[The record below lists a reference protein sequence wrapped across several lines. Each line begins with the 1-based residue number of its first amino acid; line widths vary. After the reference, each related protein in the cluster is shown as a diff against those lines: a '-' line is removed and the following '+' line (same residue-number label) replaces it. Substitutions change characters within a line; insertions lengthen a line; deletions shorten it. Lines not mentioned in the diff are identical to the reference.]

1 MCSLPSILNVGLQ
14 VAGNYMGQRAT
25 AKAAQAQMNQQA
37 QAAFTQMNY
46 AFQDYELER
55 VDAFDAAVAELDKV
69 SHNAMRVNSGVEAAV
84 NETMSGRTAK
94 MLVRNV
100 EGDTARTK
108 ASIKDNFAR
117 KSNEI
122 DLNKERS
129 LLSTKDYI
137 NNLNA
142 SAPKMPSRF
151 SNFLSTAGVALDAYT
166 QTQNQ
171 RQAVESTGAKWDWK
185 KGGAKRTKVAKP
197 VTQSM
202 NKAKKAAQEFY
213 GY

>member
-1 MCSLPSILNVGLQ
+1 MCSLPSALDVGLQ

-25 AKAAQAQMNQQA
+25 TKAAQAQMNQQA
-37 QAAFTQMNY
+37 QTAFTKMNY
-46 AFQDYELER
+46 AFQDYEIER

-117 KSNEI
+117 KSTEI

-151 SNFLSTAGVALDAYT
+151 SNAISTAGIVLNSYT

-171 RQAVESTGAKWDWK
+171 RQSVKNTGAKYNWITN
-185 KGGAKRTKVAKP
+185 GAKRNSTIPTISTA
-197 VTQSM
+197 S
-202 NKAKKAAQEFY
+202 KAKKAAEEYY

>member
-1 MCSLPSILNVGLQ
+1 MCSLPSILDGGLQ
-14 VAGNYMGQRAT
+14 IAGSYMGQKAT

-46 AFQDYELER
+46 AFQDYEIER

-69 SHNAMRVNSGVEAAV
+69 SHNAMLLNSGVEAAV
-84 NETMSGRTAK
+84 NEAMSGRTAR

-100 EGDTARTK
+100 EADTARTK

-151 SNFLSTAGVALDAYT
+151 SNALSTAGIVLSSYT
-166 QTQNQ
+166 QAQNQ
-171 RQAVESTGAKWDWK
+171 RQSVKNTGAEYNWVT
-185 KGGAKRTKVAKP
+185 GGAKRTKDITLP
-197 VTQSM
+197 I

>member
-1 MCSLPSILNVGLQ
+1 MCSLPSALDVGLQ

-37 QAAFTQMNY
+37 QTAFTKMNY
-46 AFQDYELER
+46 AFQDYEIER

-117 KSNEI
+117 KSTEI

-151 SNFLSTAGVALDAYT
+151 SNAISTAGIVLNSYT

-171 RQAVESTGAKWDWK
+171 RQAVKNTGAKYNWITN
-185 KGGAKRTKVAKP
+185 GAKRNSTIPTISTA
-197 VTQSM
+197 S
-202 NKAKKAAQEFY
+202 KAKKAAEEYY

>member
-1 MCSLPSILNVGLQ
+1 MCSLPSALDVGLQ

-37 QAAFTQMNY
+37 QTAFTKMNY
-46 AFQDYELER
+46 AFQDYEIER

-117 KSNEI
+117 KSTEI

-151 SNFLSTAGVALDAYT
+151 SNAISTAGIVLNSYT

-171 RQAVESTGAKWDWK
+171 RQSVKNTGAKYNWITN
-185 KGGAKRTKVAKP
+185 GAK
-197 VTQSM
+197 
-202 NKAKKAAQEFY
+202 
-213 GY
+213 

>member
-1 MCSLPSILNVGLQ
+1 MCSLPSALDVGLQ

-37 QAAFTQMNY
+37 QTAFTKMNY
-46 AFQDYELER
+46 AFQDYEIER

-117 KSNEI
+117 KSTEI

-142 SAPKMPSRF
+142 SAPKMPSHF
-151 SNFLSTAGVALDAYT
+151 SNAISTAGIVLNSYT

-171 RQAVESTGAKWDWK
+171 RQSVKNTGAKYNWITN
-185 KGGAKRTKVAKP
+185 GAKRNSTIPTISTA
-197 VTQSM
+197 S
-202 NKAKKAAQEFY
+202 KAKKAAEEYY

>member
-1 MCSLPSILNVGLQ
+1 MCSLPSALDFGLQ
-14 VAGNYMGQRAT
+14 VAGNYMGQKAT

-46 AFQDYELER
+46 AFQDYEIER

-69 SHNAMRVNSGVEAAV
+69 SHNAMLLNSGVEAAV
-84 NETMSGRTAK
+84 NETMSGRTAR

-100 EGDTARTK
+100 EADTARTK
-108 ASIKDNFAR
+108 ATIKDNFAR

-151 SNFLSTAGVALDAYT
+151 SNAISTAGVVLNSYT
-166 QTQNQ
+166 QAQNQ
-171 RQAVESTGAKWDWK
+171 RQSVKNTGAKYNWVTN
-185 KGGAKRTKVAKP
+185 GAK
-197 VTQSM
+197 
-202 NKAKKAAQEFY
+202 
-213 GY
+213 

>member
-1 MCSLPSILNVGLQ
+1 MCSLPSALDVGLQ

-37 QAAFTQMNY
+37 QTAFTKMNY
-46 AFQDYELER
+46 AFQDYEIER

-117 KSNEI
+117 KSTEI

-151 SNFLSTAGVALDAYT
+151 SNAISTAGIVLNSYT

-171 RQAVESTGAKWDWK
+171 RQSVKNTGAKYNWITN
-185 KGGAKRTKVAKP
+185 GAKRNSTIPTISTA
-197 VTQSM
+197 S
-202 NKAKKAAQEFY
+202 KAKKAAEEYY

>member
-1 MCSLPSILNVGLQ
+1 MCSLPSALDVGLQ

-37 QAAFTQMNY
+37 QTAFTKMNY
-46 AFQDYELER
+46 AFQDYEIER

-108 ASIKDNFAR
+108 ASTKDSFAR
-117 KSNEI
+117 KSTEI

-151 SNFLSTAGVALDAYT
+151 SNAISTAGIVLNSYT

-171 RQAVESTGAKWDWK
+171 RQSVKNTGAKYNWITN
-185 KGGAKRTKVAKP
+185 GAKRNSTIPTISTA
-197 VTQSM
+197 S
-202 NKAKKAAQEFY
+202 KAKKAAEEYY

>member
-1 MCSLPSILNVGLQ
+1 MCSLPSALDVGLQ

-37 QAAFTQMNY
+37 QTAFTKMNY
-46 AFQDYELER
+46 AFQDYEIER
-55 VDAFDAAVAELDKV
+55 VDAFDDAVAELDKV

-117 KSNEI
+117 KSTEI

-151 SNFLSTAGVALDAYT
+151 SNAISTAGIVLNSYT

-171 RQAVESTGAKWDWK
+171 RQSVKNTGAKYNWITN
-185 KGGAKRTKVAKP
+185 GAKRNSTIPTISTA
-197 VTQSM
+197 S
-202 NKAKKAAQEFY
+202 KAKKAAEEYY

>member
-1 MCSLPSILNVGLQ
+1 MCSLPSALDVGLQ

-37 QAAFTQMNY
+37 QTAFTKMNY
-46 AFQDYELER
+46 AFQDYEIER

-117 KSNEI
+117 KSTEI

-142 SAPKMPSRF
+142 SAPKMPYRF
-151 SNFLSTAGVALDAYT
+151 SNAISTAGIVLNSYT

-171 RQAVESTGAKWDWK
+171 RQSVKNTGAKYNWITN
-185 KGGAKRTKVAKP
+185 GAKRNSTIPTISTA
-197 VTQSM
+197 S
-202 NKAKKAAQEFY
+202 KAKKAAEEYY

>member
-1 MCSLPSILNVGLQ
+1 MCSLPSILDGGLQ
-14 VAGNYMGQRAT
+14 IAGNYMSQKAT
-25 AKAAQAQMNQQA
+25 AKAAQAQMDQQA

-46 AFQDYELER
+46 AFQDYEIER

-69 SHNAMRVNSGVEAAV
+69 AHNAMLLNSGVEAAV

-108 ASIKDNFAR
+108 ASIKDNFTR
-117 KSNEI
+117 KSDEI

-151 SNFLSTAGVALDAYT
+151 SNALSTAGIVLSSYT
-166 QTQNQ
+166 QAQNQ
-171 RQAVESTGAKWDWK
+171 RQAVKNTGAEYNWVT
-185 KGGAKRTKVAKP
+185 GGAKRTKDITLP
-197 VTQSM
+197 I

>member
-1 MCSLPSILNVGLQ
+1 MCSLPSALDVGLQ

-37 QAAFTQMNY
+37 QTAFTKMNY
-46 AFQDYELER
+46 AFQDYEIER

-108 ASIKDNFAR
+108 ASIKDNFSR
-117 KSNEI
+117 KSTEI

-151 SNFLSTAGVALDAYT
+151 SNAISTAGIVLNSYT

-171 RQAVESTGAKWDWK
+171 RQSVKNTGAKYNWITN
-185 KGGAKRTKVAKP
+185 GAKRNSTIPTISTA
-197 VTQSM
+197 S
-202 NKAKKAAQEFY
+202 KAKKAAEEYY

>member
-1 MCSLPSILNVGLQ
+1 MCSLPSALDVGLQ

-37 QAAFTQMNY
+37 QAAFTKMNY
-46 AFQDYELER
+46 AFQDYEIER

-117 KSNEI
+117 KSTEI

-151 SNFLSTAGVALDAYT
+151 SNAISTAGIVLNSYT

-171 RQAVESTGAKWDWK
+171 RQAVKNTGAKYNWK
-185 KGGAKRTKVAKP
+185 TNGAKRNSTIPTISTA
-197 VTQSM
+197 S
-202 NKAKKAAQEFY
+202 KAKKAAEEYY

>member
-1 MCSLPSILNVGLQ
+1 MCSLPAMLDGGLQ
-14 VAGNYMGQRAT
+14 IAGNYLSQRAT
-25 AKAAQAQMNQQA
+25 AKAAQAQMDQQA
-37 QAAFTQMNY
+37 KAAFTEMNY

-69 SHNAMRVNSGVEAAV
+69 AHNAMMLNSGVEAAV

-94 MLVRNV
+94 LLVRNV

-108 ASIKDNFAR
+108 ASIKDNFTR

-122 DLNKERS
+122 DLNKERQ

-151 SNFLSTAGVALDAYT
+151 SNALSTAGIVMSTYT
-166 QTQNQ
+166 KAQNQ
-171 RQAVESTGAKWDWK
+171 RQSVKNTGAKYNWVT
-185 KGGAKRTKVAKP
+185 GGAKRSKDILIPINTD
-197 VTQSM
+197 
-202 NKAKKAAQEFY
+202 NKAKKAAQEYY
-213 GY
+213 GR

>member
-1 MCSLPSILNVGLQ
+1 MCSLPSALDVGLQ
-14 VAGNYMGQRAT
+14 VAGNYMGQKAT

-46 AFQDYELER
+46 AFQDYEIER
-55 VDAFDAAVAELDKV
+55 VNAFDAAVAELDKV
-69 SHNAMRVNSGVEAAV
+69 SHNAMLLNSGVEAAV
-84 NETMSGRTAK
+84 NETMSGRTAR

-100 EGDTARTK
+100 EADTARTK

-151 SNFLSTAGVALDAYT
+151 SNAISTAGVVLNSYT
-166 QTQNQ
+166 KTQNQ
-171 RQAVESTGAKWDWK
+171 RQSVKNTGAKYNWVTN
-185 KGGAKRTKVAKP
+185 GAK
-197 VTQSM
+197 
-202 NKAKKAAQEFY
+202 
-213 GY
+213 

>member
-1 MCSLPSILNVGLQ
+1 MCSIPSVLDVGLQ
-14 VAGNYMGQRAT
+14 VAGNYMGQKSA
-25 AKAAQAQMNQQA
+25 AAQAQAQMNQQA
-37 QAAFTQMNY
+37 TAAFTQMNY
-46 AFQDYELER
+46 AFQDYEIER
-55 VDAFDAAVAELDKV
+55 MDAFDAAVAELDKV

-94 MLVRNV
+94 MLLRNV

-108 ASIKDNFAR
+108 ASINDNFAR

-137 NNLNA
+137 KNLNA

-151 SNFLSTAGVALDAYT
+151 SNALSTAGIVLNSYT

-171 RQAVESTGAKWDWK
+171 RQSVKNTGAKYNWITN
-185 KGGAKRTKVAKP
+185 GAK
-197 VTQSM
+197 
-202 NKAKKAAQEFY
+202 
-213 GY
+213 